1 MSDKV
6 RGSLLGADGI
16 AAIVIM
22 LGASALLVEAAR
34 MPTMSAM
41 LPIAMLVFLIGLAA
55 TMLVK
60 NVTAQRRGVVQ
71 ARLVQ
76 RPKRAIGAYFAIV
89 IYSLLVSLIGFY
101 TSTVL
106 MVPLV
111 GWIFGY
117 RNLPRL
123 MLATVIFVGSI
134 FLIFNLAMGQE
145 FPVEFFLH

>member
-123 MLATVIFVGSI
+123 MLATAIFVGSI
-134 FLIFNLAMGQE
+134 FLIFNFAMGQE

>member
-1 MSDKV
+1 MSAKV
-6 RGSLLGADGI
+6 HGLPLGAEGI
-16 AAIVIM
+16 AAIVII
-22 LGASALLVEAAR
+22 LGASALLVEAVP

-41 LPIAMLVFLIGLAA
+41 LPIAMLVFLIGLGAI
-55 TMLVK
+55 MLVR
-60 NVTAQRRGVVQ
+60 NVIVRRKGVVQ
-71 ARLVQ
+71 ERLVR

-89 IYSLLVSLIGFY
+89 IYTLSVSLIGFY

-123 MLATVIFVGSI
+123 MLATAIFVGSI
-134 FLIFNLAMGQE
+134 FVIFNLAMGQE
-145 FPVEFFLH
+145 FPVEFFLR

>member
-1 MSDKV
+1 MSAKV
-6 RGSLLGADGI
+6 HGLPLGAEGI
-16 AAIVIM
+16 AAIVII
-22 LGASALLVEAAR
+22 LGASALLVEAVP

-41 LPIAMLVFLIGLAA
+41 LPIAMLVFLIGLGAI
-55 TMLVK
+55 MLVR
-60 NVTAQRRGVVQ
+60 NVIVRRKGVVQ
-71 ARLVQ
+71 ERLVR

-89 IYSLLVSLIGFY
+89 IYTLSVSLIGFY

-123 MLATVIFVGSI
+123 MLATAIFVGSI
-134 FLIFNLAMGQE
+134 FVIFNLAMGQQ
-145 FPVEFFLH
+145 FPVEFFLR

>member
-1 MSDKV
+1 MSAKV
-6 RGSLLGADGI
+6 RGLPLGAEGI

-22 LGASALLVEAAR
+22 LGASALLVEAVP

-41 LPIAMLVFLIGLAA
+41 LPIAMLVFLIGLGAI
-55 TMLVK
+55 MLVR
-60 NVTAQRRGVVQ
+60 NVIVRRKGMVQ
-71 ARLVQ
+71 ERLVR

-89 IYSLLVSLIGFY
+89 IYTLLVSLIGFY
-101 TSTVL
+101 TSTAL

-123 MLATVIFVGSI
+123 MLATAIFVGSI
-134 FLIFNLAMGQE
+134 FVIFNLAMGQQ
-145 FPVEFFLH
+145 FPVEFFVR

>member
-123 MLATVIFVGSI
+123 MLATAIFVGSI